1 VRAWLAPWI
10 TLQRWWAAWSNAP
23 PQLQALISSVAAGC
37 GLHLY
42 IPN

>member
-1 VRAWLAPWI
+1 MVQGAPA
-10 TLQRWWAAWSNAP
+10 Q
-23 PQLQALISSVAAGC
+23 QLQALIDSVAAGC